1 MGRKKEKIS
10 FTINMMD
17 VIRHTR
23 SPFANT
29 PMTGCGAHKSKKDY
43 NRQASKLATKKA
55 FLDYKQ

>member
-1 MGRKKEKIS
+1 MGRKKEKIV

-17 VIRHTR
+17 VIKHTR

-43 NRQASKLATKKA
+43 NRQVKKLETKKA
-55 FLDYKQ
+55 LLDYK